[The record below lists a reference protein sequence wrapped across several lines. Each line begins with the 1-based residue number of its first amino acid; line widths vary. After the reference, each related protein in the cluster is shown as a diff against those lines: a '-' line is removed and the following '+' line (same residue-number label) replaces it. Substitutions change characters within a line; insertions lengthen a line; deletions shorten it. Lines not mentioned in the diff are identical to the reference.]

1 MFKRPSAAQ
10 RRADVGSSRNQGSDG
25 VCSVRKL
32 VLFAIGLG
40 GPIIAGAQVPTFAPF
55 TSIPTGNFPS
65 AVAIAD
71 LDGDGR
77 NDIVMSTQANAYL
90 FIFFQNADGTLAPP
104 VRLDAGNGISV
115 ALGDVN
121 GDGRIDIVTTY
132 DDGFGVRLNLG
143 NRNFGPAIR
152 YVAPH
157 ASSFV
162 TVVDL
167 NGDGRN
173 DVVAMDADSPFVTW
187 FPGMADG
194 TLGDGI
200 LISAPHNG
208 FSDMKIGDVDGN
220 GLPDIVV
227 SSLQQPPVNDVVL
240 VTQQTPGAFAPPR
253 SIPYP
258 AVFSIGPAGIALL
271 DVDGDGSL
279 DIVATRAFNNPD
291 AALIALLNQNQ
302 TFTQTNIYPT
312 YDIPTSAVV
321 ADFNLDGIPDVAV
334 PHGGFNR
341 VGVYTRIRAG
351 GLAPEVL
358 FEIPFADNYGP
369 QGIAAGDIDGDG
381 LPDIVIADSNN
392 GLVILRNTTPHF
404 VPAAF
409 VIVPTLSNFALL
421 IVSLLV
427 CAGALLALRL
437 RR

>member
-1 MFKRPSAAQ
+1 
-10 RRADVGSSRNQGSDG
+10 
-25 VCSVRKL
+25 
-32 VLFAIGLG
+32 
-40 GPIIAGAQVPTFAPF
+40 
-55 TSIPTGNFPS
+55 
-65 AVAIAD
+65 
-71 LDGDGR
+71 
-77 NDIVMSTQANAYL
+77 
-90 FIFFQNADGTLAPP
+90 

-115 ALGDVN
+115 ALGDIN

-143 NRNFGPAIR
+143 NRNFGPVIR

-157 ASSFV
+157 ASNLV

-173 DVVAMDADSPFVTW
+173 DVVAMDAASPFVTL

-200 LISAPHNG
+200 LIDAPHSG
-208 FSDMKIGDVDGN
+208 SSDMKIGDVDGN
-220 GLPDIVV
+220 GLLDIVV
-227 SSLQQPPVNDVVL
+227 SSLQQPPANNVVL
-240 VTQQTPGAFAPPR
+240 VLQQTPGAFAPAR

-258 AVFSIGPAGIALL
+258 ALFTIGPGGIALL

-279 DIVATRAFNNPD
+279 DIVATRSFNNPS
-291 AALIALLNQNQ
+291 AALVALLNSSLAFDQ
-302 TFTQTNIYPT
+302 TIIYPT

-334 PHGGFNR
+334 PHGGFDR

-421 IVSLLV
+421 IVSVLV
-427 CAGALLALRL
+427 CAGALVALRF
-437 RR
+437 RT